1 LPANIVKPERVS
13 IRYRAAL
20 AALPVLVAAHAASAQ
35 VTGPS
40 LALGQ
45 KWAVNLGGFWA
56 DVNTIARADGQGG
69 RLGTRVDL
77 EQDLGLDDHNLSF
90 IGGVSYQFKRRHGFE
105 LMYFDLS
112 RSAQRTLTTNI
123 DFLDEVFAPQTVLA
137 SSLDTEIWQLSYEY
151 AFLDQSRH
159 RATAQVGL
167 HYVRLSAHLGRSAGT
182 RSATASAD
190 APLPVIGLGYAYR
203 ISPRWLLETRAQLF
217 RLQFDDM
224 DGSIDNFSAVIGV
237 APLRSVNV
245 FAGYNYYRMNV
256 NISKRL
262 WNGESNLDYQ
272 GPWVGFVVGFGGD

>member
-1 LPANIVKPERVS
+1 
-13 IRYRAAL
+13 
-20 AALPVLVAAHAASAQ
+20 
-35 VTGPS
+35 
-40 LALGQ
+40 
-45 KWAVNLGGFWA
+45 
-56 DVNTIARADGQGG
+56 DGQGG

-190 APLPVIGLGYAYR
+190 ATP
-203 ISPRWLLETRAQLF
+203 
-217 RLQFDDM
+217 
-224 DGSIDNFSAVIGV
+224 AVIGV